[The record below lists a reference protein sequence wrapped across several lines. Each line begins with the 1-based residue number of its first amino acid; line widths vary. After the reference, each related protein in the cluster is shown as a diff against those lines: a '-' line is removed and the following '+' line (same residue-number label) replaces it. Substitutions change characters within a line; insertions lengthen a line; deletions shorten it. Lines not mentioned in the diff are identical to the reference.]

1 MRKNTM
7 ILDTIFQNSDN
18 SEIGFKRDLYMN
30 KPPTEV
36 VEHAQKENI
45 PLGSDASKFVI
56 DYYLKTNK
64 LKPAKFYE
72 EAGYSKYY
80 YPEFEDDGESVK
92 GSNMFMVVGGKA
104 DGD

>member
-7 ILDTIFQNSDN
+7 ILDTIFQNSDD
-18 SEIGFKRDLYMN
+18 SEMSFKRQLYRN
-30 KPPTEV
+30 KPPSEV

-45 PLGSDASKFVI
+45 PLGSDASMFII

-80 YPEFEDDGESVK
+80 YPEFEDNGEDVK
-92 GSNMFMVVGGKA
+92 GSNMFMVVEEKK
-104 DGD
+104 DK